1 LSFAQL
7 PNSLR
12 KSSITSP
19 AKWLLIAAAALP
31 ALLLPVGPVIAQ
43 EPEPIPA
50 PIEVLTATA
59 VSEFPIGIRFSATA
73 VGEHE
78 ITSMAVRFRIGL
90 LTRGVY
96 EYLDYV
102 TADINNGELFWRT
115 ATAAGY
121 IPPETIITYN
131 YEIEDSAGNLFST
144 EEQELIFQDARFN
157 WERVEEGPV
166 SVAYHGPVKVRAEAI
181 LQAILDTLEKMGP
194 VLGAGI
200 DDPIRVVTYN
210 NQKEMLE
217 ALPPRSAAIGRELV
231 TEGQAFSDVGTLMV
245 LIGGRLAL
253 GTASHEV
260 THILNHRAGQSIF
273 RRLPSWLHEGLA
285 EYGNV
290 DPGFSYDIAL
300 EFAVATDR
308 LMPHLYMQTLPGDP
322 EDVIIFYGQSKS
334 IVRFMIDLQG
344 EVGMR
349 ELLSLHK
356 RGINMDDAL
365 QEVYG
370 LDRLGLTNAW
380 RAEIGAEPYEL
391 PKIAEARPTPVAY
404 PTVQAFTLTPQ
415 AGGSNV
421 GDVTISDEIAEPTPE
436 LQPEVAVTT
445 PPQEP
450 EVALAEPSPS
460 PTSDAAPAGA
470 DDAERTGTGSCN
482 ATGGSPDSGT
492 LAMLVLMVGAGGG
505 AAVRR
510 KRR

>member
-1 LSFAQL
+1 
-7 PNSLR
+7 
-12 KSSITSP
+12 
-19 AKWLLIAAAALP
+19 LLIVALALP
-31 ALLLPVGPVIAQ
+31 ALLLPTGTVLAQ
-43 EPEPIPA
+43 EPVA
-50 PIEVLTATA
+50 PIEVLSATA

-73 VGEHE
+73 VGENE

-90 LTRGVY
+90 QTRGVY
-96 EYLDYV
+96 QYLEYV
-102 TADINNGELFWRT
+102 SADVVNGEVLWRT
-115 ATAAGY
+115 ATSAGY
-121 IPPETIITYN
+121 IPPETIITYS
-131 YEIEDSAGNLFST
+131 YEIEDSEGNLLST
-144 EEQELIFQDARFN
+144 EEQQLIYEDARFN
-157 WERVEEGPV
+157 WERVAEGPV
-166 SVAYHGPVKVRAEAI
+166 TVAYHGPVRVRAEAV

-217 ALPPRSAAIGRELV
+217 ALPPRSAAVGRELI

-300 EFAVATDR
+300 EFAIATDR

-334 IVRFMIDLQG
+334 IVRFMIELEG
-344 EVGMR
+344 EAGMR

-356 RGINMDDAL
+356 QGVNMDDAL
-365 QEVYG
+365 FQVYG
-370 LDRLGLTNAW
+370 MDRLAMTNAW
-380 RAEIGAEPYEL
+380 RVDIDAELYEL
-391 PKIAEARPTPVAY
+391 PEVAEARPTPVTY

-415 AGGSNV
+415 AGGSAV
-421 GDVTISDEIAEPTPE
+421 GDLTADEVEQAAKANGE
-436 LQPEVAVTT
+436 
-445 PPQEP
+445 EP
-450 EVALAEPSPS
+450 ESEAAQVEVTQTPGPEIALAEPSP
-460 PTSDAAPAGA
+460 TSAPALP
-470 DDAERTGTGSCN
+470 EQLEEPEHTGTGSCS
-482 ATGGSPDSGT
+482 AAGGPADSGT
-492 LAMLVLMVGAGGG
+492 VAMLVLIVGAGAGG
-505 AAVRR
+505 SAVRR
-510 KRR
+510 RRRN

>member
-1 LSFAQL
+1 VLS
-7 PNSLR
+7 
-12 KSSITSP
+12 
-19 AKWLLIAAAALP
+19 
-31 ALLLPVGPVIAQ
+31 
-43 EPEPIPA
+43 
-50 PIEVLTATA
+50 ATA
-59 VSEFPIGIRFSATA
+59 VSEFPNGIRFSATA

-90 LTRGVY
+90 QTRGVY

-102 TADINNGELFWRT
+102 TADINDGELFWRT
-115 ATAAGY
+115 ITSAGY
-121 IPPETIITYN
+121 IPPETIITYS
-131 YEIEDSAGNLFST
+131 YEIEDSAGNLLAT
-144 EEQELIFQDARFN
+144 EEQELIYADARFD
-157 WERVEEGPV
+157 WERLAEGPV
-166 SVAYHGPVKVRAEAI
+166 TVAYHGPVKVRAEAI
-181 LQAILDTLEKMGP
+181 LKAILDTLQKMGP

-217 ALPPRSAAIGRELV
+217 ALPPRSAAVGRELV

-273 RRLPSWLHEGLA
+273 RRLPSWLQEGLA

-308 LMPHLYMQTLPGDP
+308 LMPHLYMQTLPGNP

-365 QEVYG
+365 LAVYG
-370 LDRLGLTNAW
+370 MDRLGLTNAW
-380 RAEIGAEPYEL
+380 RAVIDAEPYEL
-391 PKIAEARPTPVAY
+391 PEIAESRPTPVAY
-404 PTVQAFTLTPQ
+404 PTVQPFTLTPQ

-421 GDVTISDEIAEPTPE
+421 GDVSISDDADAE
-436 LQPEVAVTT
+436 QAEVALAQPSGSPEDE
-445 PPQEP
+445 PPAEEP
-450 EVALAEPSPS
+450 EAALAEPSPS
-460 PTSDAAPAGA
+460 PTSAPAPAEA
-470 DDAERTGTGSCN
+470 DEPDRPGTGSCN

-492 LAMLVLMVGAGGG
+492 LAMLVLIVGAGAGG
-505 AAVRR
+505 SAVRR